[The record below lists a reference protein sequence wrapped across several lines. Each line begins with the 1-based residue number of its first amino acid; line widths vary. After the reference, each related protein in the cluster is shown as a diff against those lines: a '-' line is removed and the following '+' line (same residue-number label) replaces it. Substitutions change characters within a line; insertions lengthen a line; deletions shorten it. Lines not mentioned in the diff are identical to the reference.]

1 MVIESPHSYAIFTLI
16 QSVSNVT
23 FTCTTEQKVELKA
36 ASNKME
42 YAITHV
48 QNEVTH
54 VQSVHARK
62 TIL

>member
-16 QSVSNVT
+16 QSIENVP
-23 FTCTTEQKVELKA
+23 FTCTTEQKVELKE
-36 ASNKME
+36 ASEKMD
-42 YAITHV
+42 YAIEHV
-48 QNEVTH
+48 NDEVTH